1 MGDLKIKYMEEKMS
15 IDESALFEEDVK
27 IPVEKNTDYVKTEKK
42 RSSNKKVTTPINCL
56 RNERVVVKFVPKAD
70 CNVKDKRH
78 LAYGGMMEN
87 AIRVFTV
94 PMLSTGSLKNVLTDN
109 EKAYL
114 EEVMGLEDN
123 ALSIYA
129 RENNYWKNFV
139 VRLTKQD
146 TVLDLSDPNDYI
158 KYKVLL
164 ANKNFIAPSMRAL
177 KNAPKSTYQFVIIE
191 SGDEYSDVKEQVN
204 TTMKCYEEF
213 GKVKDNFDILRCII
227 ETLDGREVAA
237 NTKIEFL
244 QGKAYENI
252 NANAKLFLET
262 ITDPY
267 LKTKVLIKKAV
278 DAGIISVKGGYYY
291 LRSDGSP
298 LCGHNEDPTFSVAA
312 AFLSLPKNQELKF
325 SIEAKTNN

>member
-1 MGDLKIKYMEEKMS
+1 MEEKMS
-15 IDESALFEEDVK
+15 IDESALFEEEVK
-27 IPVEKNTDYVKTEKK
+27 VPVPKKADYVKTEKK
-42 RSSNKKVTTPINCL
+42 VSVKETSEPINCL
-56 RNERVVVKFVPKAD
+56 RNERVVVKFVPKT
-70 CNVKDKRH
+70 NNKITDKRH

-94 PMLSTGSLKNVLTDN
+94 PMLSSGSYKNVLTDN

-114 EEVMGLEDN
+114 ELTMGLEPN
-123 ALSIYA
+123 ALSVHA
-129 RENNYWKNFV
+129 KKDNYWDNLI

-164 ANKNFIAPSMRAL
+164 ANKNFIAPSMKAL
-177 KNAPKSTYQFVIIE
+177 KDTPKATYQFVIIE
-191 SGDEYSDVKEQVN
+191 NGDEYSDVRDKVS
-204 TTMKCYEEF
+204 TTMKCFEEF
-213 GKVKDNFDILRCII
+213 GKVKEDFDTLRCII
-227 ETLDGREVAA
+227 ETIDGREVAS

-244 QGKAYENI
+244 QQKAYENI
-252 NANAKLFLET
+252 NNDAKLFLKT

-278 DAGIISVKGGYYY
+278 EAGVISVRGNYYY
-291 LRSDGSP
+291 LRSDGTP
-298 LCGHNEDPTFSVAA
+298 LCGDNEDPTFSVAA

-325 SIEAKTNN
+325 SIEAKINN